1 MAKSKT
7 TDQPGDAAKG
17 KKEKKKA
24 TLASELRFYGFFLLA
39 YLLFITFA
47 WGQYR
52 IPSESMQ
59 PTLEVGDRLYVS
71 KFAYGY
77 SRHDLPFGGKMK
89 FLGDGV
95 INASLPK
102 RGDVVVFRNP
112 KTEIVMIKRVAGLP
126 GDEIQYR
133 AGRLYINGA
142 RIEREEIEEFLYR
155 EYQSNGVKPGKVVKI
170 TKYQEQWPG
179 EENPH
184 FIYEQ
189 SDTEMND
196 QRGPFVVPEGT
207 LFFVGDNR
215 DNSTDSRASGGPG
228 FVPMSFVI
236 GRAEMMVLS
245 FNRCKEEEGLR
256 CPGSRWFIKL

>member
-1 MAKSKT
+1 MAKSK
-7 TDQPGDAAKG
+7 AADKNSDVSAKTG
-17 KKEKKKA
+17 KKKA
-24 TLASELRFYGFFLLA
+24 TLGSELRFYGFFLLA
-39 YLLFITFA
+39 YFVFITFA
-47 WGQYR
+47 YGQYR

-77 SRHDLPFGGKMK
+77 SRHDLPFGDKMT
-89 FLGDGV
+89 FLGNGV
-95 INASLPK
+95 INASLPE

-112 KTEIVMIKRVAGLP
+112 KSGIVMIKRVAGLP

-133 AGRLYINGA
+133 GGRLYINGKL
-142 RIEREEIEEFLYR
+142 IERQEMEKFLYR
-155 EYQSNGVKPGKVVKI
+155 EYKTNGVKPGEVVSV

-179 EENPH
+179 EEKPH

-189 SDTEMND
+189 SDRGMND
-196 QRGPFVVPEGT
+196 QRGPDIVPEGT
-207 LFFVGDNR
+207 LYFIGDNR
-215 DNSTDSRASGGPG
+215 DNSTDSRAPGGPG
-228 FVPMSFVI
+228 YVKMHYVI

-245 FNRCKEEEGLR
+245 LNRCKEEEGLR

>member
-1 MAKSKT
+1 MAKSKA
-7 TDQPGDAAKG
+7 TDNSGDTDAKTG
-17 KKEKKKA
+17 KKKA

-39 YLLFITFA
+39 YFVFITFA
-47 WGQYR
+47 YGQYR

-95 INASLPK
+95 INASLPE

-112 KTEIVMIKRVAGLP
+112 KSGIVMIKRAAGLP

-133 AGRLYINGA
+133 AGRLFINGEL
-142 RIEREEIEEFLYR
+142 IEREEIEELLYR
-155 EYQSNGVKPGKVVKI
+155 DYKTKRVIKVS
-170 TKYQEQWPG
+170 KYSEQWPN
-179 EENPH
+179 EEKPH

-189 SDTEMND
+189 SDRELND
-196 QRGPFVVPEGT
+196 QRGPFVVPENT
-207 LFFVGDNR
+207 LFFIGDNR
-215 DNSTDSRASGGPG
+215 DNSTDSRASAGPG
-228 FVPMSFVI
+228 YVPMSYVI

-256 CPGSRWFIKL
+256 CPNDRWFIKL

>member
-7 TDQPGDAAKG
+7 KKESPSGAPE
-17 KKEKKKA
+17 KEKKKA
-24 TLASELRFYGFFLLA
+24 TLASELRFYGLFLLA
-39 YLLFITFA
+39 YFAFITFA
-47 WGQYR
+47 YGQYR

-95 INASLPK
+95 INASLPE

-112 KTEIVMIKRVAGLP
+112 KSGIVMIKRVAGLP

-133 AGRLYINGA
+133 NGRLYINGDLIA
-142 RIEREEIEEFLYR
+142 REQVETLLYR
-155 EYQSNGVKPGKVVKI
+155 EHKTEVVVAV
-170 TKYQEQWPG
+170 TKYTEQWPG
-179 EENPH
+179 EDKTH

-189 SDTEMND
+189 SDQGAND
-196 QRGPFVVPEGT
+196 QRGPDIVPEGT
-207 LFFVGDNR
+207 LYFIGDNR
-215 DNSTDSRASGGPG
+215 DNSTDSRAPGGPG
-228 FVPMSFVI
+228 YVPMSYVI

-245 FNRCKEEEGLR
+245 LNRCKEEEGLR
-256 CPGSRWFIKL
+256 CPGSRWFMKL